1 MKKMTTENIKLSI
14 RFFALLREIVGT
26 SKISINTN
34 KGNSIIDIIE
44 YLTSEYQELK
54 EHLYTDGSINSQFI
68 YILNGENITSLEE
81 ILTNS
86 DELAILPPSGGG

>member
-1 MKKMTTENIKLSI
+1 MTTENIKLSI